1 MQVKFCNN
9 NTFHRNVTC
18 VHFDPIETEMLY
30 SGGEDGCVR
39 IWDTRSDKQNKQRKK
54 QFETPIQSIFL
65 HPDRKEI
72 YIADQSGSIYIWTI
86 LKDKL
91 KRIFVTN
98 DGFVN
103 SIAYDHDCRLL
114 AAIDT
119 KGFVYIFRTMDKVD
133 RPSLNDES
141 GEMSCTRSFQR
152 RAMFKAHTKQGL
164 KCTFSPDSTL
174 LATSSA
180 DQSIKFW
187 KTSDFSIMNPA
198 GVVQFDDPFES
209 IQDKATGHASS
220 ASTIR
225 RGSTTV
231 TSTFKNT
238 YSNNIE
244 NESELNQF
252 GSSTNSFLPSPYSM
266 GLYSYAFGGGESQQ
280 ASRLP
285 ACFLKPKRN
294 RCQMCHNLSSSNKAS
309 SDETSQTDRKNCSM
323 GRSLYH
329 IPGCKSSPQSS
340 YGLGNMYSQLQT
352 NLNSFSQ
359 LTWNVIESK
368 MNDTIVGSSDSDV
381 KSSPLTCN
389 HYSHFSESFQLLKH
403 STNHVHQTNAS
414 HIPAYYTRYFDNPY
428 YDIYSGNMAFTDK
441 EIEEE
446 DEEFYKILKKINLVN
461 NDDDDDYDEG
471 KNDSDGYGERD
482 EEKNNGRQVNIKS
495 KQKSIFCCDCDHSKI
510 KSQLNSKEIDN
521 DETKNDKRKR
531 NSFSGNQLVNRPLG
545 KNQWPFTTVTPVRTL
560 TANNQR
566 WVWDITFTADSQ
578 YLFSGKLL
586 KVDCSNLYSFYYILL
601 NLQHLLMVLFDFGQ
615 FSPAILYESIVVI

>member
-1 MQVKFCNN
+1 MNESVDSMAMVQTPQARVILCSGGYDHTIRYWNAEEGFCERIISQTDNSHINHLAISPKRDKLASAGFQNIRIYDTTSGANN
-9 NTFHRNVTC
+9 PKYNFEGLSKNVTC

-389 HYSHFSESFQLLKH
+389 HYSHFSDSFQLLKH

-428 YDIYSGNMAFTDK
+428 YDIY
-441 EIEEE
+441 
-446 DEEFYKILKKINLVN
+446 
-461 NDDDDDYDEG
+461 
-471 KNDSDGYGERD
+471 
-482 EEKNNGRQVNIKS
+482 
-495 KQKSIFCCDCDHSKI
+495 
-510 KSQLNSKEIDN
+510 
-521 DETKNDKRKR
+521 
-531 NSFSGNQLVNRPLG
+531 SGNQLVNRPLG

-578 YLFSGKLL
+578 YLFSASSDGIVRLWSVFTGDL
-586 KVDCSNLYSFYYILL
+586 IREYSGHMKSVTALA
-601 NLQHLLMVLFDFGQ
+601 
-615 FSPAILYESIVVI
+615 FSDYLV